1 MLPALQTLLH
11 PRLPLLLGAL
21 LAALPGR
28 AGEAPV
34 GRYQAFVDELQASW
48 PALDQPGPEEPG
60 LALTCFS
67 TPGEPRYVGVRQ
79 EMVIQAGLAAVAAIL
94 DDISG
99 YAALYPDCV
108 SVTVVPGS
116 RSGDSYRTAWERRVP
131 LFFVANTRFTLRYDV
146 DRSRPGRI
154 AYRYRLEE
162 PGRITESDGLV
173 VLEGLAD
180 GTTRFVE
187 YDFFEAG
194 WGPLPISMVWTE
206 SLSGVFLSDSATR
219 LKAERPAW
227 SARQV
232 QAEARRL
239 WGLDPDRVDRCRR
252 NSRPVAWGQATPPS
266 LAPPPSPSP
275 PPPSF

>member
-1 MLPALQTLLH
+1 MDQTRPDR

-21 LAALPGR
+21 LVALPGR
-28 AGEAPV
+28 AGVAPV

-48 PALDQPGPEEPG
+48 PALDQPGPDEPG
-60 LALTCFS
+60 LALACFS

-79 EMVIQAGLAAVAAIL
+79 EMVVQASLATVAAIL
-94 DDISG
+94 DDIPG
-99 YAALYPDCV
+99 YGELYPDCV
-108 SVTVVPGS
+108 AVTVVPGS
-116 RSGDSYRTAWERRVP
+116 RSGGSYLTAWERRVP

-154 AYRYRLEE
+154 DYRYRLEA

-173 VLEGLAD
+173 VLEALTP

-194 WGPLPISMVWTE
+194 WGPLPVSMVWTE
-206 SLSGVFLSDSATR
+206 SLSGVFMSDVATR
-219 LKAERPAW
+219 LKAERPGW
-227 SARQV
+227 SSRQI

-239 WGLDPDRVDRCRR
+239 WELDADRVDRCRR
-252 NSRPVAWGQATPPS
+252 TSRPVNQRRA
-266 LAPPPSPSP
+266 APPP
-275 PPPSF
+275 

>member
-1 MLPALQTLLH
+1 MLPSGPTLLSA
-11 PRLPLLLGAL
+11 RLPLLLGAL

-34 GRYQAFVDELQASW
+34 GRYRAFVDELQASW

-60 LALTCFS
+60 LVLTCLT

-79 EMVIQAGLAAVAAIL
+79 EMVIQAGLAEVAAIL
-94 DDISG
+94 DDVPG
-99 YAALYPDCV
+99 YATLYPDCV

-116 RSGDSYRTAWERRVP
+116 RGGGSYLTAWERRVP

-154 AYRYRLEE
+154 VYRYRLEE

-173 VLEGLAD
+173 VLEALPD
-180 GTTRFVE
+180 GATRFVE

-206 SLSGVFLSDSATR
+206 SLSGVFHSDTATR
-219 LKAERPAW
+219 LKAEQPGW
-227 SARQV
+227 SSRQIK
-232 QAEARRL
+232 AEARRL
-239 WGLDPDRVDRCRR
+239 WELDEDRVDRCRR
-252 NSRPVAWGQATPPS
+252 TSRPVTQLRAS
-266 LAPPPSPSP
+266 SP
-275 PPPSF
+275 